1 LEYIAYTL
9 YSLIPLESA
18 NIKTQMLI
26 FLLDGKEWK
35 SNGEILTLTAKEAVD
50 IGLASGIAAS
60 AEEVI
65 AVQQAK

>member
-1 LEYIAYTL
+1 
-9 YSLIPLESA
+9 
-18 NIKTQMLI
+18 MLI